1 LVLFSFCFISFY
13 FGLVALSFCRSLIR
27 VYYLSTVRLTAVAL
41 LHTKL
46 IETDQTRSKL
56 PFSSKI
62 YNPVHFN
69 TRLGIE
75 NRNKFNRDEG
85 NASG

>member
-1 LVLFSFCFISFY
+1 MHQDDVDQDILP
-13 FGLVALSFCRSLIR
+13 GADAEK
-27 VYYLSTVRLTAVAL
+27 VRLTAVAL

-46 IETDQTRSKL
+46 IATDQTRSKL
-56 PFSSKI
+56 PFCCEI

-85 NASG
+85 NATG